1 MKQNNVI
8 IAPQIADTATLFEA
22 WAEEN
27 FGTEER
33 FYQIMTTPSPERT
46 TFLAEHS
53 VELSHDGN
61 FVTQNYSV

>member
-1 MKQNNVI
+1 MKQNNII
-8 IAPQIADTATLFEA
+8 IAPQIADTATLFAA

-27 FGTEER
+27 FGTEDL
-33 FYQIMTTPSPERT
+33 FYQFMTTPSAKRT
-46 TFLAEHS
+46 AFLAEHG